1 LNEQIAYVL
10 KEYQDF
16 VISTDK
22 EEVKEDEEKL
32 KEIRDFPCLGMVS
45 FRFFHLDKAKDSIL
59 KEPSPSSADALLIT
73 SDCIVLL
80 EFKNPWSEHV
90 EKLLS
95 KLISEF
101 LSKRDF
107 ALLNST
113 FIRKE
118 LQNNKNKLREA
129 IITTINEKFKLEE
142 KLHGSCH
149 ILAKICERHS
159 LKVPFKIE
167 FIVLVDV
174 TEDFVNR
181 IRDESKNHSL
191 LRLRKLGD
199 KNSSLQFIEKNF
211 CTIVGFVKDMLK
223 GILND
228 RCENFSESLSA
239 LITDCKCLDCGEFK
253 LFLAGNESNILFP

>member
-1 LNEQIAYVL
+1 MNEFERIERLPNYIFAVVNDL
-10 KEYQDF
+10 KMQARRAGEDVIDF
-16 VISTDK
+16 SMGNPDGQTPK
-22 EEVKEDEEKL
+22 
-32 KEIRDFPCLGMVS
+32 
-45 FRFFHLDKAKDSIL
+45 H
-59 KEPSPSSADALLIT
+59 
-73 SDCIVLL
+73 IVA
-80 EFKNPWSEHV
+80 
-90 EKLLS
+90 
-95 KLISEF
+95 KLIESAQKPKTHGYSV
-101 LSKRDF
+101 SKG
-107 ALLNST
+107 
-113 FIRKE
+113 IY
-118 LQNNKNKLREA
+118 KLREA